1 MAHAALERMV
11 DFIGSNA
18 SRAATPLRVKFQNVI
33 NRGSGGEKLF
43 ADSPT
48 TRYTEMDVTYHRP
61 AGGNAAWAEFN
72 LKGFKYKSESDISSI
87 QNNDTWVVKAFSPGQ
102 YIDFHRGDNTVLKF
116 SI

>member
-48 TRYTEMDVTYHRP
+48 TKYTEMDVTYHKP
-61 AGGNAAWAEFN
+61 AGGKAAWAEFN
-72 LKGFKYKSESDISSI
+72 LKGYKYKSESDISSI
-87 QNNDTWVVKAFSPGQ
+87 LNNDTWVVKAFSPGG
-102 YIDFHRGDNTVLKF
+102 YIDFYRGDTVLKF
-116 SI
+116 SA